1 MTIRAFCI
9 ALAAVCHLAAIAQ
22 AQEAVDC
29 DDCQDI
35 PLVDRYPGAALV
47 GAETKAFD
55 EVTLPTGRYVET
67 PAFTYEFPEKRTF
80 EGKIDKLFYHG
91 PKGRSGL
98 EVYANYA
105 DALAAAGFET
115 VFACKGDEECG
126 KNFTLGFTD
135 LNPLPAGNITAAQ
148 GVPDAER
155 PRYALLHLPRAEGDV
170 YLALYVADLVQ
181 RETSGVV
188 ITVVETK
195 PMDTGLVTIDADALG
210 KAMLA
215 EGKVA
220 LYGVHFDTDSA
231 VIKPD
236 SKAQLDEVAAL
247 LAAQPDLKLYVT
259 GHTDSTGSFDHN
271 MQLSAARA
279 AAVVEFLVST
289 YGVDPAR
296 LAPAGLGPTSPVA
309 ANETEEGKAKNR
321 RVEIV
326 RQ

>member
-1 MTIRAFCI
+1 MAVAAACLL
-9 ALAAVCHLAAIAQ
+9 ALTTQAQ
-22 AQEAVDC
+22 AQDAVDC
-29 DDCQDI
+29 DGCRDI
-35 PLVDRYPGAALV
+35 PLVERYPGAALV
-47 GAETKAFD
+47 GSETKAVD
-55 EVTLPTGRYVET
+55 EVTLPTGAYVET

-126 KNFTLGFTD
+126 KNFTLGLTD
-135 LNPLPAGNITAAQ
+135 LDPLPAGSITAAQ

-155 PRYALLHLPRAEGDV
+155 PRYALLRLPRAEGDV

-181 RETSGVV
+181 RENAGVV

-210 KAMLA
+210 KAMVE

-231 VIKPD
+231 VIKPN
-236 SKAQLDEVAAL
+236 SKDQLDEVAAL
-247 LAAQPDLKLYVT
+247 LKSQPDLRLYVT
-259 GHTDSTGSFDHN
+259 GHTDSTGGFEHN

-279 AAVVEFLVST
+279 AAVVEALVST
-289 YGVDPAR
+289 YGIDAAR
-296 LAPAGLGPTSPVA
+296 LAPAGGPSALVILRFVS
-309 ANETEEGKAKNR
+309 NDSEEGKAKNR